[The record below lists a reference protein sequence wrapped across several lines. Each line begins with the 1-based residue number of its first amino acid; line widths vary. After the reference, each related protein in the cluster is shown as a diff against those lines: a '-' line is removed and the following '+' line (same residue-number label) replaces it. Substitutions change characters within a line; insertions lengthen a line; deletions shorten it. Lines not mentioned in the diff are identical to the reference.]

1 MFPPSPTDTT
11 SSPICNCCSSSPST
25 HEVPHSTEPPLLVTT
40 SEFSIKLKEI
50 IILSLVFLLLLYSVT
65 TFLNKWS
72 KSYRQINQIPYY
84 SADQTEE
91 LSPGMKSNL
100 ICNYNIP
107 IKVLPPVPWDED
119 DISRP
124 GSRMSRVVR
133 VRIVVRLTSML

>member
-1 MFPPSPTDTT
+1 MFPPYPTT
-11 SSPICNCCSSSPST
+11 SASSTLCTCCASSHFPST
-25 HEVPHSTEPPLLVTT
+25 PEVSESTEPPLLVTT

-50 IILSLVFLLLLYSVT
+50 IILSLIFILLLYSVI

-119 DISRP
+119 DISRAE
-124 GSRMSRVVR
+124 SRMSRVVR
-133 VRIVVRLTSML
+133 VRIILVL